1 MRYDDLTA
9 AEQLVQGEE
18 EKERIRYIVN
28 RLAQQTMRGSVSAYW
43 FLPLD
48 SISYAGLS
56 AALEDEAEKL
66 YVSAAAYVSHH
77 PAVANYFTVDLA
89 VLKEL
94 SQGLAELFGLSL
106 PVSCKKQANQVAE
119 HQLEERPARSI

>member
-1 MRYDDLTA
+1 MVIKLFANSEEKRRGIMSGVSSARLISSCSNTRGSS

-48 SISYAGLS
+48 SISYA
-56 AALEDEAEKL
+56 ALCGALLYESDKL
-66 YVSAAAYVSHH
+66 YVSVFPYGALHQ
-77 PAVANYFTVDLA
+77 D
-89 VLKEL
+89 EL
-94 SQGLAELFGLSL
+94 
-106 PVSCKKQANQVAE
+106 PR
-119 HQLEERPARSI
+119 H

>member
-28 RLAQQTMRGSVSAYW
+28 RLAQQTMRGSVSAHW

-48 SISYAGLS
+48 SISYAGLG

-66 YVSAAAYVSHH
+66 YVSAFPCGAPH
-77 PAVANYFTVDLA
+77 LA
-89 VLKEL
+89 G
-94 SQGLAELFGLSL
+94 S
-106 PVSCKKQANQVAE
+106 PR
-119 HQLEERPARSI
+119 H

>member
-1 MRYDDLTA
+1 MSGVSSARLISSCSNTRGSS

-48 SISYAGLS
+48 SISYAGLDG
-56 AALEDEAEKL
+56 ALEDDAEKL
-66 YVSAAAYVSHH
+66 YVSVFPYVSLHQ
-77 PAVANYFTVDLA
+77 D
-89 VLKEL
+89 EL
-94 SQGLAELFGLSL
+94 
-106 PVSCKKQANQVAE
+106 P
-119 HQLEERPARSI
+119 RR

>member
-1 MRYDDLTA
+1 VIKLFANSEEKRRGIMSGVSSARLISSCSNTRGSS

-48 SISYAGLS
+48 SISYAGLDG
-56 AALEDEAEKL
+56 ALEDDAEKL
-66 YVSAAAYVSHH
+66 YVSVFPYGALHQ
-77 PAVANYFTVDLA
+77 D
-89 VLKEL
+89 EL
-94 SQGLAELFGLSL
+94 
-106 PVSCKKQANQVAE
+106 PR
-119 HQLEERPARSI
+119 H